1 MVPLTSP
8 VQLTNLNDIHAVDLH
23 VRYCELVKA
32 YEQLVCTLPHKGPPG
47 RPWTT
52 TQRPRRS
59 RRARCVSCCA
69 RAGAL
74 TPLPS
79 PCAGA
84 GPKRGQEGL

>member
-1 MVPLTSP
+1 MSDYVVPLTSP

-32 YEQLVCTLPHKGPPG
+32 YEQLVFALPSHGARHCTKAMDDHAATPQPPT
-47 RPWTT
+47 PVC
-52 TQRPRRS
+52 QLL
-59 RRARCVSCCA
+59 RACS
-69 RAGAL
+69 GAL

-84 GPKRGQEGL
+84 GP